1 MAFLSAYRM
10 VLAAVLGGVVIAPLG
25 GFPTPGVAAANREM
39 TDYLAAHPGGV
50 PVGANEISYGDGAL
64 LVTLRA
70 PAGTYATADCPLGW
84 YCFYDRPD
92 FGYPRGKLS
101 DCGRQNLA
109 TWQWQFRVASAHY
122 NIPSG
127 SVTFYYNQTA
137 LFTVS
142 ARSRVLADAG
152 PDRDWANYVNRPC

>member
-1 MAFLSAYRM
+1 M
-10 VLAAVLGGVVIAPLG
+10 AAVLGGVLIA
-25 GFPTPGVAAANREM
+25 VAAPAPGLAAAKREL

-50 PVGANEISYGDGAL
+50 PVSANEISYGDGAL

-70 PAGTYATADCPLGW
+70 PAGTYAAADCPLGW

-122 NIPSG
+122 NISSG
-127 SVTFYYNQTA
+127 SVTFSYYQTP
-137 LFTVS
+137 LFTVG
-142 ARSRVLADAG
+142 ARNRVLADAG
-152 PDRDWANYVNRPC
+152 SNRDWANYVNRPC